1 MTILSK
7 KWKII
12 HITIALCCISQS
24 LTEAATKNVAMPARD
39 IQVLPGFKAEIIAS
53 FPQEQTSIISL
64 TVDDNGHLL
73 ASGQNDRLFRI
84 IPGDL
89 NQNPSITSIHNIP
102 MNLGGAH
109 GLLYTFEH
117 LYIVKTDGDGE
128 RGVYRLKD
136 TDGKGSF
143 TDPELIIPVPGR
155 GEHGAHGLVIGPAL
169 PKELQQK
176 GHGDRWIYLIAG
188 NGTGTPEN
196 LNHDL
201 IPGIRKT
208 ESFEPPA
215 RQGWVM
221 RFSPDGKIR
230 EMFCHGLRNAY
241 DLAFNSQGDLFTFD
255 SDNEG
260 FMGLPWYRPANV
272 YHLIDGADYGWRQS
286 PENLMP
292 YYPDTLPP
300 TLEIGPGSPTGV
312 IFGTGTHFPFKYQEA
327 FYACDWSYGR
337 IYAVHLEQ
345 DGATYHGKWEFFAS
359 GTPMAVTDIVVG
371 HDGALYYSTGGR
383 GNPSNIYRISH
394 TEPTTVAKLAE
405 PTRQSKLRKSLSALT
420 GEHNLIDFSTLASS
434 LKSDDRTI
442 RYAARTV
449 LEHQPLEIW
458 SDQVFAQVD
467 KTILLEGLTAFARHA
482 SPSQKLRAYEK
493 LTSLNW
499 DSLTEQQRLTSLRVF
514 SILMER
520 MGLPSEP
527 TQAKIVEYLNPLYP
541 DESNNINKELASLL
555 SQFQPAG
562 YTQRTLDSI
571 SEAESLMTQLHFL
584 SILMDIGIHEFTES
598 QKSQL
603 TVAINPFEL
612 RAVAHRKYRA
622 QSEELQTLIRTL
634 ELPKAE
640 GNLPDLPV
648 IRNWTL
654 AELIPLTKPD
664 SLKSADI
671 SKGKIAFRKV
681 RCDNCHRIDN
691 AGGVLG
697 PNLNGL
703 AGRFSPDIILE
714 HILRPDKVI
723 SDQYQASTFVLKDG
737 RQISGQIVNL
747 SSGRYSVRTDPFRP
761 FARTD
766 LQVKDIE
773 EVVPS
778 KASLMPTGLL
788 NVLTKD
794 EIRDLLGYLIS
805 PR

>member
-1 MTILSK
+1 MAIQSNCSK
-7 KWKII
+7 LI
-12 HITIALCCISQS
+12 HITITLCLLGQS
-24 LTEAATKNVAMPARD
+24 SIEAATKNVAIPATD

-53 FPQEQTSIISL
+53 FPQEQASIISL

-84 IPGDL
+84 IPGNL
-89 NQNPSITSIHNIP
+89 NQNPSVTSIHNIAV
-102 MNLGGAH
+102 NLGGAH
-109 GLLYTFEH
+109 GLLYAFH
-117 LYIVKTDGDGE
+117 SLFIVKTDGDGE
-128 RGVYRLKD
+128 RGVYRLRD
-136 TDGKGSF
+136 TDGKGTYS
-143 TDPELIIPVPGR
+143 DPEFILPIPGR
-155 GEHGAHGLVIGPAL
+155 GEHGAHGLVIGPPL
-169 PKELQQK
+169 PKDLQQA

-188 NGTGTPEN
+188 NATDTPAD
-196 LNHDL
+196 LSHDL
-201 IPGIRKT
+201 IPAIGKT

-230 EMFCHGLRNAY
+230 EMFCHGLRNSY
-241 DLAFNSQGDLFTFD
+241 DLAFNAQGDLFTFD

-272 YHLIDGADYGWRQS
+272 YHLIGGADYGWRQS
-286 PENLMP
+286 SENLMP

-394 TEPTTVAKLAE
+394 TEPTSVAKLAE
-405 PTRQSKLRKSLSALT
+405 PTGESKLRRSLSALT

-434 LKSDDRTI
+434 LHSKDRTI

-482 SPSQKLRAYEK
+482 SPSEKLRAYQK

-499 DSLTEQQRLTSLRVF
+499 NSLTEQQRLTSLRVF
-514 SILMER
+514 SILIER
-520 MGLPSEP
+520 LGLPSEP
-527 TQAKIVEYLNPLYP
+527 AKTTILDYLNPLYP
-541 DESNNINKELASLL
+541 DDSNNINKELASLL
-555 SQFQPAG
+555 SRFQPAG

-584 SILMDIGIHEFTES
+584 SLLMDIGIHEFTES

-603 TVAINPFEL
+603 TAAINPFEL

-634 ELPKAE
+634 GLPKAE
-640 GNLPDLPV
+640 GRLPDLRV
-648 IRNWTL
+648 VQEWTL
-654 AELIPLTKPD
+654 TELKPLTQPD
-664 SLKSADI
+664 SLRSADI
-671 SKGKIAFRKV
+671 ANGKMAFRKV

-697 PNLNGL
+697 PNLNGI
-703 AGRFSPDIILE
+703 AGRFAPDVVLE
-714 HILRPDKVI
+714 HIVNPDKVI

-737 RQISGQIVNL
+737 RQITGQIVNL
-747 SSGRYSVRTDPFRP
+747 SSGRYSVRTNPFRP

-766 LQVKDIE
+766 IPVKDIE
-773 EVVPS
+773 EVIPS
-778 KASLMPTGLL
+778 RTSLMPTGLL
-788 NVLTKD
+788 NALTKD
-794 EIRDLLGYLIS
+794 EIRDLLSYLLS